1 MNNHLS
7 EEQFAQSFVGGAT
20 GEQRQH
26 LLQCAECSAKLA
38 AFGETVAWLRESIR
52 ETVDARVASTR
63 ECVVPIPAAA
73 RQSHSP
79 RLQLALMTMV
89 VLVVGLMP
97 LLMKYPEWK
106 TSHSTSAQVSAD
118 ALMDSIDVHL
128 SRTVPSPMEPIMSL
142 IPNDEFINRT
152 GGVQ

>member
-7 EEQFAQSFVGGAT
+7 EEQFVQSFVGGAT

-26 LLQCAECSAKLA
+26 LLQCAECSARLA
-38 AFGETVAWLRESIR
+38 SFGDTIAWLRQSLR
-52 ETVDARVASTR
+52 ETVEARVASTP
-63 ECVVPIPAAA
+63 EHIMPVPAPARFERA
-73 RQSHSP
+73 P
-79 RLQLALMTMV
+79 KLQLALMTMA
-89 VLVVGLMP
+89 VLVVGFMP

-106 TSHSTSAQVSAD
+106 TSHSTSAQITAD